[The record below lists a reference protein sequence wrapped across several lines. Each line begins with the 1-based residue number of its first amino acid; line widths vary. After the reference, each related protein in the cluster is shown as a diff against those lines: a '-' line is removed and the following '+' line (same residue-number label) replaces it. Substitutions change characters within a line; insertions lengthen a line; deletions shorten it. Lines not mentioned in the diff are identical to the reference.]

1 MCSIL
6 VLDMSFSLVKLWENG
21 EVEEGVVP
29 TKWIVDGRVYWSNG
43 INAEKHLKQQRAVDL
58 NWPSYEL
65 IRVVFA
71 DGMLFINVYL
81 KGLHSKLKNFP
92 FVNNIMILKDNK
104 RKKKR
109 KYFLAWILYK
119 ICVVPRLI

>member
-1 MCSIL
+1 VFNFGFRYVFFTRKTLGEWRSRGRGCSDEMDCRRTGLL
-6 VLDMSFSLVKLWENG
+6 VQ
-21 EVEEGVVP
+21 
-29 TKWIVDGRVYWSNG
+29 R
-43 INAEKHLKQQRAVDL
+43 QQRAVDL